1 MSSDKIGEI
10 IGRVHWELIGPDG
23 EIKASGD
30 ARNALTQVGE
40 QDLAERGTGFAAPAA
55 PTGMRLG
62 TGSTAVAKTGA
73 GAALVTKLTDGNQA
87 FDGTYPQSALSGS
100 GNNARRITFKTT
112 YAAGKATSASPIT
125 EAVIVNDT
133 IGSDTATAA
142 ANTYARVLLVGIGSK
157 GASDSLAVTW
167 TWDVGVAQN
176 PLVP

>member
-40 QDLAERGTGFAAPAA
+40 QDLAERGTGFASPAA

-100 GNNARRITFKTT
+100 ATTRGGSPSRPHMRRVRRRRRPR
-112 YAAGKATSASPIT
+112 SRRP
-125 EAVIVNDT
+125 
-133 IGSDTATAA
+133 
-142 ANTYARVLLVGIGSK
+142 
-157 GASDSLAVTW
+157 
-167 TWDVGVAQN
+167 
-176 PLVP
+176 